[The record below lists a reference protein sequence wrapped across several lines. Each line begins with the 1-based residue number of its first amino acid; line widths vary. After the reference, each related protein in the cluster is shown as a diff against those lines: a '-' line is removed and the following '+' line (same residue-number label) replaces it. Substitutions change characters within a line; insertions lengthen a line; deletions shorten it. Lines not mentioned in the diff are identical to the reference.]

1 MTPKDYKP
9 QIDGLRAL
17 AVLPVIFF
25 HAGFQYFQG
34 GFVGV
39 DVFFVI
45 SGYLIT
51 KIILKDIKQKKFSLI
66 NFYKRRARRIL
77 PALYFIV
84 LFSIPFAIF
93 IMNKE
98 QLHFYSEQIISV
110 LIFVSNFFFW
120 NNTGYFNHNSDLQ
133 PLLHT
138 WSLSVEEQFYIIFPI
153 IILFLSKYFK
163 NRIVFFIILISLISL
178 AASQIG
184 GNFKI
189 QNISSQFPFLSLPF
203 DVFWQAGAANF
214 YLPFGRIWELMLGS
228 LIAILI
234 KKKIS
239 KKTYVENIFSL
250 TGFGMIVLSIIF
262 FSESLLYPSLFTLL
276 PCIGTGLIIVYANDK
291 TYLYKFLTLKPIVFL
306 GLVSYSL
313 YLWHQ
318 PILALNRIQF
328 GYNLNFF
335 HTLVLL
341 IISFFLS
348 IFTWKFIEQPFR
360 KKAIINDRK
369 FLKILFLSFTIISV
383 ISCFIYFDKIKSK
396 RFEIPNKIQSSIQ
409 MADNKGCLDI
419 EEAHLNSQ
427 KEWYCE
433 LGKKN
438 ENISFAI
445 IGDSHALAM
454 KPGFDIAA
462 KEIGQK
468 GIMTGFS
475 GCPGL
480 IGIQSIR
487 NDIQKR
493 NCKKLSEKFYEFV
506 KEKKIKKLF
515 LISRWT
521 YYTDGEYH
529 GRNFQHITNKNNL
542 FQSKKNSRYS
552 FQYGLENTIKKF
564 EEMNVEVN
572 FVNQVPLQHFSAK
585 LLYENSYDKS
595 KNKVDISKLRKNSI
609 NKDKSLEFQSFVRK
623 ELNSLKSK
631 GYNFNI
637 IDLHNFFCDDRKCL
651 VGNGDFSYYSD
662 ENHLSIKGS
671 ITTKNFLKQYLK

>member
-1 MTPKDYKP
+1 MTPTDYKP

-25 HAGFQYFQG
+25 HAGFQYFKG

-51 KIILKDIKQKKFSLI
+51 RIIIKDINKKKFSLI

-77 PALYFIV
+77 PVLYFII

-93 IMNKE
+93 IMSKE

-110 LIFVSNFFFW
+110 LIFISNFFFW
-120 NNTGYFNHNSDLQ
+120 DNTGYFNQNSDLQ

-138 WSLSVEEQFYIIFPI
+138 WSLSVEEQFYIVFPV
-153 IILFLSKYFK
+153 IILFLSNFFK
-163 NRIVFFIILISLISL
+163 NKVVIFIIFISLISL
-178 AASQIG
+178 AISQIG

-189 QNISSQFPFLSLPF
+189 QNISLQYPFFNLPF
-203 DVFWQAGAANF
+203 DLFWQAGAANF

-234 KKKIS
+234 KKEIS

-250 TGFGMIVLSIIF
+250 AGFGMIVLSIIF
-262 FSESLLYPSLFTLL
+262 FSENLLYPSLFTLL
-276 PCIGTGLIIVYANDK
+276 PCIGTGLIIVYTNDK
-291 TYLYKFLTLKPIVFL
+291 TFLYKLLTFKPIVFL

-335 HTLVLL
+335 HTLILL

-360 KKAIINDRK
+360 DKTIINDNK
-369 FLKILFLSFTIISV
+369 FLKILLLTFSTITL
-383 ISCFIYFDKIKSK
+383 ISCLIYFDKIKSK
-396 RFEIPNKIQSSIQ
+396 RFEIPNRIQSSMM
-409 MADNKGCLDI
+409 MADYKGCLDI
-419 EEAHLNSQ
+419 EEAHLDNQ
-427 KEWYCE
+427 KKWYCE
-433 LGKKN
+433 LGEKN
-438 ENISFAI
+438 AKISFAI

-454 KPGFDIAA
+454 KPGFDIGA
-462 KEIGQK
+462 KEIGQR
-468 GIMTGFS
+468 GIMAGFS

-480 IGIQSIR
+480 LGIQSIR

-493 NCKKLSEKFYEFV
+493 NCKKLAEKFYDFV

-529 GRNFQHITNKNNL
+529 GKNFQHITNKNNL

-564 EEMNVEVN
+564 EKLNVKVN
-572 FVNQVPLQHFSAK
+572 FVKQVPLQHFSAK
-585 LLYENSYDKS
+585 FQYENSYDRS
-595 KNKVDISKLRKNSI
+595 KNKVDMLKLRDSSI
-609 NKDKSLEFQSFVRK
+609 NKFTSLKLQGFVTK

-631 GYNFNI
+631 GYDFNI
-637 IDLHNFFCDDRKCL
+637 IDLHNFFCDDEKCL
-651 VGNGDFSYYSD
+651 VGNEDFSYYAD

-671 ITTKNFLKQYLK
+671 ISTKNFIKEYLK